1 MKQDYFEYKER
12 VWRKKHETSFR
23 IKETRIT
30 CLKKLEF
37 QNMQMIILNWTKT
50 RLKKKHFKLIIYTYK
65 KKGKKKKD
73 KKRFKNFFP
82 IIGYT
87 LFNFY
92 LKKLKFTRKYLISV
106 MIANKNF
113 YMVSN
118 VYEWTTWMSDEL

>member
-1 MKQDYFEYKER
+1 
-12 VWRKKHETSFR
+12 
-23 IKETRIT
+23 
-30 CLKKLEF
+30 
-37 QNMQMIILNWTKT
+37 MQMIILNWTKT

-73 KKRFKNFFP
+73 KKRFKNLK

-87 LFNFY
+87 LINLY